1 MRIVKEGETERE
13 WMSARSQQ
21 PDDKDTV
28 AEAPKAFILLWQI
41 FIAQL
46 FLYSCK
52 DAPSE
57 REHAASEMESG
68 AGHAA

>member
-46 FLYSCK
+46 FLYRVIFKKVLFGIFSII
-52 DAPSE
+52 
-57 REHAASEMESG
+57 
-68 AGHAA
+68 